1 MAEKCT
7 NYEFSKKHL
16 DSCRYSIATCKENS
30 KKYSIGDKKRQYR
43 LGKLKYDG
51 GYYRGNEEAADFI
64 FYTCS
69 NLKDNSLK
77 VAVVVELKGRHVEKA
92 FPQIVATL
100 NREKDSILLSK
111 NIIFASPIKFLNDP
125 FEGSVMLPKADRHE
139 HWVTP
144 IMQDIGNIG
153 IYSLSKP
160 TEKDFPNNELLWAHY
175 ANSHKGFCIEYDLNK
190 LIDNYSKEYDI
201 RNVINV
207 QYQDER
213 PEVTEVDDTFTV
225 QKKVFGTKS
234 LAWKY
239 ENEIRLVFNTAG
251 KKTIIS
257 EAVTGIYFGLRISLE
272 DRRDIIQRTQGRN
285 IDYYQI
291 ERIDNSYN
299 LKSTKLIFDFSH
311 KVINVE
317 CRPTVDNYMIL
328 YTSPNKDI
336 NTMQEFVDLFRR
348 TLTKPSN
355 ITIIDDIR
363 ANDVLQNYKPR
374 KDMTREEISVLSNHW
389 LAYSS
394 FDAPNL
400 VWMYPEK

>member
-1 MAEKCT
+1 M
-7 NYEFSKKHL
+7 SKV
-16 DSCRYSIATCKENS
+16 Y
-30 KKYSIGDKKRQYR
+30 KYRA
-43 LGKLKYDG
+43 
-51 GYYRGNEEAADFI
+51 N
-64 FYTCS
+64 
-69 NLKDNSLK
+69 
-77 VAVVVELKGRHVEKA
+77 
-92 FPQIVATL
+92 QITS

-125 FEGSVMLPKADRHE
+125 FDGSVMLPKADRHE

-257 EAVTGIYFGLRISLE
+257 EAVTGIYFGLKISLE

>member
-1 MAEKCT
+1 MSDE
-7 NYEFSKKHL
+7 
-16 DSCRYSIATCKENS
+16 
-30 KKYSIGDKKRQYR
+30 
-43 LGKLKYDG
+43 
-51 GYYRGNEEAADFI
+51 
-64 FYTCS
+64 
-69 NLKDNSLK
+69 
-77 VAVVVELKGRHVEKA
+77 
-92 FPQIVATL
+92 P
-100 NREKDSILLSK
+100 
-111 NIIFASPIKFLNDP
+111 
-125 FEGSVMLPKADRHE
+125 
-139 HWVTP
+139 
-144 IMQDIGNIG
+144 
-153 IYSLSKP
+153 
-160 TEKDFPNNELLWAHY
+160 
-175 ANSHKGFCIEYDLNK
+175 K

-257 EAVTGIYFGLRISLE
+257 EAVTGIYFGLKINLE